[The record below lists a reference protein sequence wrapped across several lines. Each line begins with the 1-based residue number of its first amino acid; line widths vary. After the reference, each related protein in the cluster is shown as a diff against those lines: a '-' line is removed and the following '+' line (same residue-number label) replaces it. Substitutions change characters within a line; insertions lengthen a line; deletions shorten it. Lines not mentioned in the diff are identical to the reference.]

1 MTMPQQGAPQVPNP
15 LDSRIIRTPSAVA
28 KRTFF
33 YVQECGH
40 LKASAA
46 HHTSRRNLLSFL
58 FAVVLDGRGMLRFQD
73 QTYRLSAGD
82 CFFIDCR
89 AQHSYE
95 SDPEQPWEL
104 LWVHFDGC
112 TTAEYYKLFSAGQQA
127 VFHPVTT
134 AKFSSLVQE
143 IMRLNAESY
152 ADTEVLTSGLLANLL
167 TMLLTVNSVAEET
180 DTALQ
185 AKLKTVLAYIDANFT
200 EELRLDELAR
210 RFDISKYY
218 LTREFKRAYG
228 ETIFQHIIGLRI
240 NYAKRLLRFT
250 DKSVEE
256 IAALCGFNDQSYFSK
271 QFKKAENVTCLAFR
285 RRWRD

>member
-1 MTMPQQGAPQVPNP
+1 MPQHGTEQAPNP
-15 LDSRIIRTPSAVA
+15 LDSRIIKTPSAVA

-33 YVQECGH
+33 YLQECGH
-40 LKASAA
+40 LKAGAG
-46 HHTSRRNLLSFL
+46 HHTSRRNLQSFL
-58 FAVVLDGRGMLRFQD
+58 FAIVLDGKGTLHYMEKGQ
-73 QTYRLSAGD
+73 RLSAGD

-89 AQHSYE
+89 TPHIYE
-95 SDPEQPWEL
+95 SDPEAPWEL

-112 TTAEYYKLFSAGQQA
+112 TTAEYYKLFTAQLTP
-127 VFHPVTT
+127 VFHPVST
-134 AKFSSLVQE
+134 AKFASLVQE
-143 IMRLNAESY
+143 LMRLNAETY

-167 TMLLTVNSVAEET
+167 TMLLTANSVSEES

-185 AKLKTVLAYIDANFT
+185 AKLKTVLSYIDANFT
-200 EELRLDELAR
+200 QELRLDELAH

-256 IAALCGFNDQSYFSK
+256 ISALCGFNDQSYFSK

>member
-1 MTMPQQGAPQVPNP
+1 MTVPKTESQQVPNP

-46 HHTSRRNLLSFL
+46 QHTERRSLQAFL
-58 FAVVLDGRGMLRFQD
+58 FAVVLEGRGILHYSDENFRVG
-73 QTYRLSAGD
+73 AGD

-89 AQHSYE
+89 TPHYCE
-95 SDPEQPWEL
+95 SDRDQPWEL
-104 LWVHFDGC
+104 LWVQFDGC
-112 TTAEYYKLFSAGQQA
+112 TTAEYFKLFSAQQQA
-127 VFHPVTT
+127 VFHPVT
-134 AKFSSLVQE
+134 AGKFSSLLQE

-152 ADTEVLTSGLLANLL
+152 ADTEALTSGLLANLL
-167 TMLLTVNSVAEET
+167 TLLLTVNSVSEET

-256 IAALCGFNDQSYFSK
+256 IAELCGFNDQSYFSK

>member
-1 MTMPQQGAPQVPNP
+1 MPQHTAEQTPNP
-15 LDSRIIRTPSAVA
+15 LDSRIIKTPSAIA
-28 KRTFF
+28 RRTFF

-40 LKASAA
+40 LKAGTT
-46 HHTSRRNLLSFL
+46 HHTSRQNLQSFL
-58 FAVVLDGRGMLRFQD
+58 FAVVMDGKGTLDYEGKKYHLA
-73 QTYRLSAGD
+73 AGD

-89 AQHSYE
+89 TQHVYQ
-95 SDPEQPWEL
+95 SDVQKPWEL
-104 LWVHFDGC
+104 IWVHFNGC
-112 TTAEYYKLFSAGQQA
+112 TTEEYYKLFISQMQP
-127 VFHPVTT
+127 VFHPASTV
-134 AKFSSLVQE
+134 KFVSVLQE
-143 IMRLNAESY
+143 LIRLNTESY
-152 ADTEVLTSGLLANLL
+152 ADTEALTSGLLVNLL
-167 TMLLTVNSVAEET
+167 TTLMTFNSAAEKS

-185 AKLKTVLAYIDANFT
+185 AKLKTVLAHIDANFT
-200 EELRLDELAR
+200 TDIRLDDLAH

-256 IAALCGFNDQSYFSK
+256 ISVLCGFNDQSYFSK
-271 QFKKAENVTCLAFR
+271 QFKKVENVTCLAFR